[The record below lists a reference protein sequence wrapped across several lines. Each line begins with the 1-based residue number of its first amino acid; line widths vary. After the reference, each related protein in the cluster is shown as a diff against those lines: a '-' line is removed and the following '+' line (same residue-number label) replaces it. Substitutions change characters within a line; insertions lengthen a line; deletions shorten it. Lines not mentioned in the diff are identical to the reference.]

1 MVAVYVQPLA
11 LRAWVASNSPEV
23 IAGKVPL
30 PPGMIDIV
38 LGGDRMLAPVLL
50 RSLELEQQAEE
61 IALAAGGGDMGEE
74 ASAEMEALNLRARRL
89 RASIRVVLSEAGRF
103 LADGLRGLPERPT
116 VSCLLYLGVV
126 LHRQPPALLVDPPV
140 AAAPPVGEMLVA
152 FIRNGC
158 LALRVGGVPGGG
170 AGVGGC
176 SCDALSGGE
185 DTLVHLSGRCT
196 LSSNE

>member
-1 MVAVYVQPLA
+1 MICGVKYRRDDIPFSLPVCRGGRQRRSVV
-11 LRAWVASNSPEV
+11 LR
-23 IAGKVPL
+23 PL
-30 PPGMIDIV
+30 PWMGTSTGS
-38 LGGDRMLAPVLL
+38 LRRKTGNLL
-50 RSLELEQQAEE
+50 FCS
-61 IALAAGGGDMGEE
+61 
-74 ASAEMEALNLRARRL
+74 
-89 RASIRVVLSEAGRF
+89 V
-103 LADGLRGLPERPT
+103 
-116 VSCLLYLGVV
+116 
-126 LHRQPPALLVDPPV
+126 PPV

-176 SCDALSGGE
+176 SCDALSGEE